1 MCCRYFNKENT
12 FRTLKF
18 FRTFS
23 KTLFLSADEVGT
35 LYIYTCLIL
44 CFCSFAFDV
53 SVTVNIL
60 FVSSICQSYPPQM
73 LYAFSDHF
81 LVTWYLFWAPEIY
94 YALLMSFNNYFLRV
108 THFLWLQSSGPQ
120 CFWHLGLVSWK
131 TIIPW
136 TGGGVGMVSGW
147 FRHIQF
153 IVLFISNLMLPLIWP
168 RYQSAA
174 QRLGIPC
181 S

>member
-1 MCCRYFNKENT
+1 M
-12 FRTLKF
+12 
-18 FRTFS
+18 
-23 KTLFLSADEVGT
+23 
-35 LYIYTCLIL
+35 LYLLYQETCLIL

-81 LVTWYLFWAPEIY
+81 LVTWYLFWAPKIY

-108 THFLWLQSSGPQ
+108 THFLCLQSSGPQ
-120 CFWHLGLVSWK
+120 SFWHLGLVSWK

-136 TGGGVGMVSGW
+136 TRGGVGMVSRW

-153 IVLFISNLMLPLIWP
+153 IVLFISNLMPPLIWQEVLVSGPEVGNPCP
-168 RYQSAA
+168 R
-174 QRLGIPC
+174 GHW
-181 S
+181 